1 MARKRP
7 LTELKEEIAA
17 TGTQDLVKAAFLL
30 RENQIKVPNK
40 VTKLV
45 YVIRELRGR
54 MPKDT
59 FYKLIDDLSRVNQV
73 ELETVEA

>member
-30 RENQIKVPNK
+30 RENQIQVPNK

-59 FYKLIDDLSRVNQV
+59 FYKLIDDLSRVNQL
-73 ELETVEA
+73 EPETVEA